1 MGVGFTYDYN
11 GNGFETWDTVEK
23 AKSMA
28 KSYMEEAK
36 AELGAKIKSEVIL
49 WGEIKGGLEVD
60 EDGNATMTEGD

>member
-1 MGVGFTYDYN
+1 MAEGFTYDYN

-28 KSYMEEAK
+28 KGYMQEAV
-36 AELGAKIKSEVIL
+36 AETGSKIKHEVIL

-60 EDGNATMTEGD
+60 EDGNATMTE